1 MNTPQSIPRI
11 DCQRF
16 AKCGVKSLAHCR
28 QYRGTAEDCAGCQL
42 IRRKPKNRMIASDG
56 QEMKLCTKCGRWL
69 PLFRFYE
76 YKVKR
81 SGKTYQVLTSW
92 CRQCLSSSNCKR
104 AKKKAYENS
113 HHKNRAYLPE
123 RFQ

>member
-16 AKCGVKSLAHCR
+16 AKCGIKSLAHCR

-56 QEMKLCTKCGRWL
+56 QELKLCTKCGRWL

-76 YKVKR
+76 QNVVRNGKV
-81 SGKTYQVLTSW
+81 YHPLTSE
-92 CRQCLSSSNCKR
+92 CRQCKSTKVNNQRKSKS
-104 AKKKAYENS
+104 YETI
-113 HHKNRAYLPE
+113 KQL
-123 RFQ
+123 